1 MLFKWKSKFNRV
13 IKELKMYI
21 RIINNDFDVED
32 ILDFDVEDI
41 LDFDVEDILDFN
53 DHDWFNNKC
62 LSCIECN
69 GPCIRLNNY

>member
-21 RIINNDFDVED
+21 RIINN
-32 ILDFDVEDI
+32 DFDVEDI

>member
-32 ILDFDVEDI
+32 ILDFD
-41 LDFDVEDILDFN
+41 